1 MGVTLVNNSVEGV
14 AGLDTSFFKLISWAI
29 VILLQNPS
37 SESNFVKAN
46 LKSRDDKKYVSKVFN
61 KGKSTLISS
70 SLPVELFIIESHV
83 LRV

>member
-1 MGVTLVNNSVEGV
+1 MVVVNNSVEGV
-14 AGLDTSFFKLISWAI
+14 TGLDTSFFKLISWAI

-46 LKSRDDKKYVSKVFN
+46 LKSRDDKKYVSNEFN

-70 SLPVELFIIESHV
+70 SLPVEFSIIESQV